1 MVLTILLGPI
11 GSNISG
17 TVLALRRVSLV
28 RPKRHRKAKIGRNFC
43 SREGLLWM
51 RKGPRLAATGF
62 AQKQAAILNQGTSD
76 ASNRNRFAFSGV
88 VLDCIF
94 GCSTWT
100 ICRPG
105 LGLVEEQQSIAA
117 WPWRHFWQRGTWVEA
132 ADRALRLGKNPAQ
145 KVGADRNADLFF
157 HSVVLPS
164 RTRVPFTG
172 KPIPQLGRQPE
183 KIF

>member
-1 MVLTILLGPI
+1 
-11 GSNISG
+11 
-17 TVLALRRVSLV
+17 
-28 RPKRHRKAKIGRNFC
+28 
-43 SREGLLWM
+43 M

-117 WPWRHFWQRGTWVEA
+117 RPPRYFRQHSAWVETA
-132 ADRALRLGKNPAQ
+132 KSRVMRA
-145 KVGADRNADLFF
+145 
-157 HSVVLPS
+157 
-164 RTRVPFTG
+164 
-172 KPIPQLGRQPE
+172 
-183 KIF
+183 